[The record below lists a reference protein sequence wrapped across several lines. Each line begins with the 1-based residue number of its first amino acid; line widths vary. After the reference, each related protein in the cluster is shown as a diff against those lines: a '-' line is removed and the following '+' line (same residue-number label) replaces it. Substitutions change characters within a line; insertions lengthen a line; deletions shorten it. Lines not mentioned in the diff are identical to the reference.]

1 MKKVEKLVLVVL
13 VLSVFACSKEKA
25 DINVEGNYTL
35 SSQEFYLGD
44 SLASDLAVAKQ
55 IKFFTNQH
63 WMFIGFRGD
72 STVAFSAGT
81 YSINEDMLTEQTLTS
96 NPDSAG
102 SDFML
107 RIEMTDNG
115 YRQIIDEMVL
125 ADGEVWKLD
134 ETYERNKVNEASDL
148 DGLYRLTK
156 SVNIAEGDTSE
167 TTYHEFKMISKGEF
181 LWGAQ
186 SISQDG
192 SVNNYVGQG
201 KITVNG
207 DEVTEV
213 LEDSNMEG
221 ITGIYPITIE
231 RTDSGFTQTI
241 TNSTTNEI
249 NKKTYTKIQK

>member
-1 MKKVEKLVLVVL
+1 MKKVEKLFLVGL
-13 VLSVFACSKEKA
+13 LLSVFACSKEKV

-55 IKFFTNQH
+55 IKIFTNQH

-125 ADGEVWKLD
+125 ADGEV
-134 ETYERNKVNEASDL
+134 
-148 DGLYRLTK
+148 
-156 SVNIAEGDTSE
+156 
-167 TTYHEFKMISKGEF
+167 
-181 LWGAQ
+181 
-186 SISQDG
+186 
-192 SVNNYVGQG
+192 
-201 KITVNG
+201 
-207 DEVTEV
+207 
-213 LEDSNMEG
+213 
-221 ITGIYPITIE
+221 
-231 RTDSGFTQTI
+231 
-241 TNSTTNEI
+241 
-249 NKKTYTKIQK
+249 